1 MTTIEKHS
9 FSRILPNEIKTPKV
23 VLLDYDNTLV
33 DSWLQDFKTTNEAL
47 HALGL
52 PPMSLEEMQRQPQI
66 PVTQGL
72 SILSKKPLGEVE
84 KIYFPIYHKHHKSPA
99 PPVPGAEELIRYLI
113 QQEIHVSIISN
124 KEHSL
129 LNYTIEQIGW
139 KKYFNA
145 IIGAYPNKPSKP
157 SPEIVKDA
165 TEGIQI
171 KDKSQIWLVGDA
183 YSTDILCAIKALI
196 TPVWV
201 SKYSV
206 DQLYFSK
213 GGIAIIHAED
223 CCHLMRFIEETD
235 P

>member
-1 MTTIEKHS
+1 MTPIEEYI
-9 FSRILPNEIKTPKV
+9 FSLILPNEIKTPKV

-33 DSWLQDFKTTNEAL
+33 DSWALDFRTTNEAL
-47 HALGL
+47 HTLGL
-52 PPMSLEEMQRQPQI
+52 PFMSLAEMQRQPQT

-72 SILSKKPLGEVE
+72 SILSKKPLEEVE
-84 KIYFPIYHKHHKSPA
+84 EIYYPIYHKHHKNPA
-99 PPVPGAEELIRYLI
+99 PPVPGAEELIRYLT

-129 LNYTIEQIGW
+129 LTYTIEQIGW

-145 IIGAYPNKPSKP
+145 IIGAHPNKPSKP

-165 TEGIQI
+165 TEGLQI
-171 KDKSQIWLVGDA
+171 EDKSQIWLVGDA
-183 YSTDILCAIKALI
+183 YSTDILCAVKSEI
-196 TPVWV
+196 TPVWI

-206 DQLYFSK
+206 DQLNFSK
-213 GGIAIIHAED
+213 GGIPIIHARD
-223 CCHLMRFIEETD
+223 CYHLKRIVEKAV